1 MRKKSVGKMSFMKKK
16 TIDSFVKKEDKKKRE
31 KTILYKIS
39 QILKQKK
46 SCVKAK
52 KIEGN

>member
-1 MRKKSVGKMSFMKKK
+1 MSFMKKN
-16 TIDSFVKKEDKKKRE
+16 DRLFCKKGRQKKRE